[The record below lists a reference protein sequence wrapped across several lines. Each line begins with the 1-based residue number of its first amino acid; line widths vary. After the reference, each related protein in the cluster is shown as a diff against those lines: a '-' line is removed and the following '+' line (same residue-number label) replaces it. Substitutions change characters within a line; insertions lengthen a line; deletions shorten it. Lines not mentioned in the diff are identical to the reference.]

1 MSEIS
6 KFDAYKKKLQ
16 GICDENN
23 LIYSFSGKY
32 PPTLTF
38 RPLTGLDNQI
48 DMLESGEENYRSPDA
63 SLVFAYKDGEISW
76 KTSETFTISEALF
89 SKLKNLFK
97 NMHYFYLQYF
107 FRDVMEKGLIEKGR
121 MPVIDESTVGAD
133 DEGERCVELGEDGF
147 PEEDPPEDGDELL
160 ADEDEIEKATE
171 IVRAENKAS
180 TSLLQRRM
188 NIGWADAA
196 RIMDALEERGIVGP
210 YNGSD
215 PREVLP
221 TDVPDDE
228 QEV

>member
-63 SLVFAYKDGEISW
+63 SLVFACKDGEISW

-97 NMHYFYLQYF
+97 N
-107 FRDVMEKGLIEKGR
+107 
-121 MPVIDESTVGAD
+121 
-133 DEGERCVELGEDGF
+133 
-147 PEEDPPEDGDELL
+147 
-160 ADEDEIEKATE
+160 
-171 IVRAENKAS
+171 
-180 TSLLQRRM
+180 
-188 NIGWADAA
+188 
-196 RIMDALEERGIVGP
+196 ALF
-210 YNGSD
+210 
-215 PREVLP
+215 LP
-221 TDVPDDE
+221 TVLLPRRDGKGAYRKRTDAGNRRE
-228 QEV
+228 RRWCR

>member
-1 MSEIS
+1 
-6 KFDAYKKKLQ
+6 
-16 GICDENN
+16 
-23 LIYSFSGKY
+23 
-32 PPTLTF
+32 
-38 RPLTGLDNQI
+38 
-48 DMLESGEENYRSPDA
+48 
-63 SLVFAYKDGEISW
+63 
-76 KTSETFTISEALF
+76 
-89 SKLKNLFK
+89 
-97 NMHYFYLQYF
+97 
-107 FRDVMEKGLIEKGR
+107 
-121 MPVIDESTVGAD
+121 MPVIDESAVGV
-133 DEGERCVELGEDGF
+133 DEEGGVELGEDGF
-147 PEEDPPEDGDELL
+147 PEEDAPEDGDEPL